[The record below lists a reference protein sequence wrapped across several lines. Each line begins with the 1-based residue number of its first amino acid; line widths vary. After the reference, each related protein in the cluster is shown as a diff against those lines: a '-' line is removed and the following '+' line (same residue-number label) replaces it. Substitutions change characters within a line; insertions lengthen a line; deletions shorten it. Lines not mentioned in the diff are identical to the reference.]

1 MSKIKKK
8 LAQILS
14 STKNKDFNKS
24 YTNKRPQE
32 AVRCIWNLRSEA

>member
-14 STKNKDFNKS
+14 SAKNQNINKI
-24 YTNKRPQE
+24 YTNKRPRE